1 MAGVSPMFRLTTQGG
16 KSVALKDLAG
26 RP

>member
-1 MAGVSPMFRLTTQGG
+1 MVGSSPMFRLTTQGA
-16 KSVALKDLAG
+16 KAVALKDLAG